1 MEETKTGIKC
11 DCGDEFVFGNDGV
24 FCKTCGIEMNLK
36 EFEKYK
42 KQNYR

>member
-11 DCGDEFVFGNDGV
+11 DCGNEFIFDRDGV
-24 FCKTCGIEMNLK
+24 FCKCGVRMPMK

-42 KQNYR
+42 KQISE